1 MRKEDCFELGII
13 SRTHGTKGGL
23 VLFLD
28 VDQPSDYYQLKSV
41 LVELGDELIPY
52 FITSLDPGAKQQV
65 FVKFED
71 IDTQEDA
78 NYLQGCTLWLPLKNL
93 PKLEGKKFYYH
104 EVKGFMVI
112 DINKGEIGPLTE
124 IIDLSVNPLFSV
136 DHEGKEILIPVN
148 DKFIVEIKRKE
159 RQLII
164 EMPDGL
170 LELYLQV

>member
-28 VDQPSDYYQLKSV
+28 VDQPSDYYQLESV
-41 LVELGDELIPY
+41 LVEYGDELIPF

-71 IDTQEDA
+71 IDTQEEA
-78 NYLQGCTLWLPLKNL
+78 GSLQGCTLWLPLANL
-93 PKLEGKKFYYH
+93 PKLDGKKFYYH
-104 EVKGFMVI
+104 EVKGFTVV
-112 DINKGEIGPLTE
+112 DVNKGEIGTLTQ
-124 IIDLSVNPLFSV
+124 IIDLSVNPLFSI
-136 DHEGKEILIPVN
+136 DHDGKEILVPVN
-148 DKFIVEIKRKE
+148 DQFIIEVRRKE

-164 EMPDGL
+164 EMPEGL
-170 LELYLQV
+170 LELYLQD